1 MIDRPRYR
9 IIQRPSY
16 YDPSSPIFDV
26 QRRVLF
32 WWEPAGTC
40 ANLDDAE
47 QRVLH
52 LKSAA
57 KNTVTIKTVK
67 EFFDD

>member
-32 WWEPAGTC
+32 GWEPAGTC

-47 QRVLH
+47 QRVLY
-52 LKSAA
+52 LKSAD
-57 KNTVTIKTVK
+57 KNTVTTKTVK